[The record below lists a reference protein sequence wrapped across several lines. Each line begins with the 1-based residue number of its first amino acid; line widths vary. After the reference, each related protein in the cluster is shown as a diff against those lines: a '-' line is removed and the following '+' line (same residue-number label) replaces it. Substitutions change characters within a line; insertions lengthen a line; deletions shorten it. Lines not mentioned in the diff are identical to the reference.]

1 MKRKHSLS
9 LLGVLALC
17 FGALTAEAA
26 DFAASRQWSKHDQ
39 AAVLQ
44 HRARKQAAANTPDEL
59 FPASQT
65 FGTINGPDGNV
76 WTYTMDYTT
85 DTLEYATY
93 YTAVTWKICDA

>member
-17 FGALTAEAA
+17 FGALTAEAS

-44 HRARKQAAANTPDEL
+44 HRARKHAAVEAPDEV
-59 FPASQT
+59 FPPAQT

-76 WTYTMDYTT
+76 WTYTMDYDTT
-85 DTLEYATY
+85 T
-93 YTAVTWKICDA
+93 V